1 MKLEK
6 SIILHATDEAE
17 KKWESK
23 GRPAKKR
30 RASCPSCEIEN
41 IRKEAMLYKEE
52 IPDNLLDN
60 DYINKENDKSKE

>member
-1 MKLEK
+1 MRLEK
-6 SIILHATDEAE
+6 SIILHATEDAR

-23 GRPAKKR
+23 EKPVKQKR
-30 RASCPSCEIEN
+30 NSCPSCEIES

-60 DYINKENDKSKE
+60 DYINKIGEEN